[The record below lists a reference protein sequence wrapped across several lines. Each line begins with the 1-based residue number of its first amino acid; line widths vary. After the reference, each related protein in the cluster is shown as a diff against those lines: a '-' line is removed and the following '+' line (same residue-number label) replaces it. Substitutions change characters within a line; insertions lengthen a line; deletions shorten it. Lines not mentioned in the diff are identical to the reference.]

1 MQVHFVSSGTRW
13 HSFRNADL
21 LAEVWH
27 CLEHGEICSAVTIWR
42 RHQVMLPAFQS
53 LKTID
58 SEVSSNHQ
66 KNHLQKNH
74 CNTIEVKSSTDSTFS
89 YANMLHFIACHCP
102 SGAISQGLHTKK
114 FDLVPGTSILRKTTF
129 ISTVFFGDAIWV
141 PFFFA

>member
-74 CNTIEVKSSTDSTFS
+74 CNTIEVKSST
-89 YANMLHFIACHCP
+89 
-102 SGAISQGLHTKK
+102 
-114 FDLVPGTSILRKTTF
+114 
-129 ISTVFFGDAIWV
+129 V
-141 PFFFA
+141 PFCMQICCILLLATALQVQLAKDCTLKSLIWCLEPLF